1 MWTVKEPMHAFEELA
16 IELREL
22 EQPRQLAALRERHV
36 HLQDSRNRIEDRE
49 ASGNRHESTWV
60 GDQYVLAGTRDRE
73 EILHS
78 SNRNA
83 TQQECG

>member
-1 MWTVKEPMHAFEELA
+1 VHAPKELA

-22 EQPRQLAALRERHV
+22 EQPRQLATLREGYI

-49 ASGNRHESTWV
+49 ASGNRHESAWV
-60 GDQYVLAGTRDRE
+60 GDQHVFAGTRDRE